1 MFPEELS
8 YWSDLSFVFIFI
20 GLRGW
25 HHFQREFKKETYTTR
40 KPIRVKGRWS
50 NKSRQMWI
58 HFASFLPP
66 ANEVCEGYV
75 FTSVCHSVQ
84 RGGGHVWRGGGVH
97 AGETATEAGGTHPTG
112 MHSCCFCS
120 LKPNNLTCQ
129 LHWCLTKSF
138 CKVISLNYPYVSA
151 FLLDSSSL
159 FTEKLKCFSVI
170 SSSLK
175 IMI

>member
-1 MFPEELS
+1 MN
-8 YWSDLSFVFIFI
+8 SFCFF
-20 GLRGW
+20 
-25 HHFQREFKKETYTTR
+25 FTTR
-40 KPIRVKGRWS
+40 KRSLRRLCFHKRL
-50 NKSRQMWI
+50 
-58 HFASFLPP
+58 SFCP
-66 ANEVCEGYV
+66 
-75 FTSVCHSVQ
+75 T
-84 RGGGHVWRGGGVH
+84 GGGHVWRGGGVH